1 MILGEQKEGHE
12 VGFLG
17 STLDT
22 DLKKKNLCVCVYI
35 YIYISLSDKYTL
47 FCTLLTK
54 YILEVLPGF
63 FAYFKK

>member
-22 DLKKKNLCVCVYI
+22 DLKKKNLCVCIYI
-35 YIYISLSDKYTL
+35 YIYIP
-47 FCTLLTK
+47 FRQI
-54 YILEVLPGF
+54 YIVLYSF
-63 FAYFKK
+63 N